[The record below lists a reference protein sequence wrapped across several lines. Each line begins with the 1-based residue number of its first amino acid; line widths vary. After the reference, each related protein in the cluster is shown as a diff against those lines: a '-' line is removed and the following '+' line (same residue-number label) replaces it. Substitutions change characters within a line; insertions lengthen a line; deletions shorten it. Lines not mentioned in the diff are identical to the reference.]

1 MTSVQSLTLKFT
13 FRQLFWLLE
22 LLQPLLRLD
31 MAMVVMAME
40 DLMVVMGDTEA
51 MVAMDMERERLKLM
65 LML

>member
-1 MTSVQSLTLKFT
+1 
-13 FRQLFWLLE
+13 
-22 LLQPLLRLD
+22 
-31 MAMVVMAME
+31 MVVMAME